1 MSILRTPEGEVGSIE
16 VATDESSGRT
26 AVGDP
31 GTATPDRR
39 RMRLGAEPYGRGL
52 RWGVA
57 ETVLAAFDAVGLF
70 LVSRSWLAVLVGLFA
85 QRTLGAYGR
94 RFHLT
99 AVDGERRTLAVA
111 ALVTFTAISVTS
123 SPGWMRPVALFLL
136 SSLALFLARAG
147 AIVVIHVLRRR
158 RPIPVMVLGGGPL
171 GMTLVETLARH
182 PEYGLT
188 PVGVVSDVGVRRSDL
203 PVVPTHRARQAI
215 AETGVRELI
224 CAFGPQSDAENA
236 RLLRS
241 LQSERV
247 RLSMVP
253 RFFDLSPTS
262 DHIWGI
268 PLLEVPTALSD
279 STTRRVVK
287 RVLELVIVTST
298 LVLTAP
304 VMLVCTVAVKVTSP
318 GPVFYRQRRV
328 GIKGKEFMILKFRT
342 MVDDAGGPSWT
353 LVDDPRI
360 TKLGSVL
367 RRTGLDEL
375 PQLFNVLRGDMS
387 LIGPRPLRVEHAR
400 EGAASIPTFRERERV
415 RAGVTGLAEA
425 YGLRGGDVSAE
436 ERTRFDNLY
445 IDRQSLI
452 MDAFI
457 MLKSI
462 VSILRGH
469 SY

>member
-1 MSILRTPEGEVGSIE
+1 MSILRTPEGVGSAE
-16 VATDESSGRT
+16 VATYERSGP
-26 AVGDP
+26 AVAGDP

-39 RMRLGAEPYGRGL
+39 RMRLGAEPYGRGM
-52 RWGVA
+52 RWGTA
-57 ETVLAAFDAVGLF
+57 ETVLAAFDAVALI
-70 LVSRSWLAVLVGLFA
+70 LVTRSLLAVLVGLSA
-85 QRTLGAYGR
+85 QRMLGAYQR

-111 ALVTFTAISVTS
+111 ALVTLTAILGTS
-123 SPGWMRPVALFLL
+123 SPGWVLPIALFLL

-147 AIVVIHVLRRR
+147 AIVVIHFLRRR
-158 RPIPVMVLGGGPL
+158 RAVPVMVLGGGPL

-215 AETGVRELI
+215 AEAGVKELI

-247 RLSMVP
+247 RLSIIP
-253 RFFDLSPTS
+253 RLFDLSPTS

-287 RVLELVIVTST
+287 RVLELVIVSST
-298 LVLTAP
+298 LVLAAP
-304 VMLVCTVAVKVTSP
+304 VMFLCAVAVKATSP
-318 GPVFYRQRRV
+318 GPVFYRQKRV
-328 GIKGKEFMILKFRT
+328 GIEGKEFMILKFRT
-342 MVDDAGGPSWT
+342 MAEDAEGPSWT
-353 LVDDPRI
+353 LVDDPRV
-360 TKLGSVL
+360 TKVGSVL

-375 PQLFNVLRGDMS
+375 PQLLNVLKGDMS
-387 LIGPRPLRVEHAR
+387 LIGPRPLRIEHVR

-462 VSILRGH
+462 ASILRGH